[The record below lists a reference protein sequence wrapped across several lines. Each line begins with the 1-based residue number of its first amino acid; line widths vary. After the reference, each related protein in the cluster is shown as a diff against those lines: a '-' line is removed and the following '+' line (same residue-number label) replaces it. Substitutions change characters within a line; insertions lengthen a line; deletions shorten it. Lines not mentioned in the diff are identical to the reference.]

1 MIKVK
6 TDQEIAEFKA
16 ADRLSAQV
24 LMMAGRLVRPGV
36 TTKQIDAFVE
46 RFIRMH
52 DARPAFLGYG
62 GFPGSI
68 CASVN
73 EEVVHGIPSDRLLQ
87 EGDIISIDTG
97 AYKDGWVGDNAYTFA
112 VGKIAPEVQALLDV
126 TKDCLYRA
134 IEAAVPGNT
143 VGDIGYAVQSLA
155 EAHGYGV
162 VRELVGHGVGRTM
175 HEAPNVPNYGKPGRG
190 PKLVPGMTIAIE
202 PMITMGTHEVETLS
216 DGWTVVTADGLPA
229 AHFEKSIAITKDGP
243 LILTEWDDSDLLK
256 Y

>member
-1 MIKVK
+1 M
-6 TDQEIAEFKA
+6 
-16 ADRLSAQV
+16 
-24 LMMAGRLVRPGV
+24 
-36 TTKQIDAFVE
+36 
-46 RFIRMH
+46 
-52 DARPAFLGYG
+52 
-62 GFPGSI
+62 
-68 CASVN
+68 
-73 EEVVHGIPSDRLLQ
+73 
-87 EGDIISIDTG
+87 
-97 AYKDGWVGDNAYTFA
+97 
-112 VGKIAPEVQALLDV
+112 QALLDV

-202 PMITMGTHEVETLS
+202 PMITMGTHKVETLS

-243 LILTEWDDSDLLK
+243 LILTEWDDPTLLGSS
-256 Y
+256 